1 MKYVCVLYVVEG
13 MSRKNN
19 KKLLLNVRIY
29 SEDKNRFDLI
39 TSRLELQKKK
49 KLAQQNVM
57 QIMLGLVEDL
67 LDDVHDE

>member
-1 MKYVCVLYVVEG
+1 